1 MPILNGVKFACEPCM
16 RGHRSSKCTHSDRI
30 LIKVRK
36 PGRPLSSCPHEAGT
50 CSCEIASVA
59 IPKSS
64 NSCPCG
70 TPDGRVKKEDKGP
83 KVRGV
88 SHLSSIPSTPVQ
100 QAPMAPTFGFPG
112 GFLSPGI
119 ENPNDFMSGIDPQM
133 WPPGG
138 FNGMNPLDP
147 FAAPLDLGTPQ
158 FFPPGPPQP
167 TGLPSVPI
175 VKTPSSKKSCCKPE
189 PGSMDPQSFMD
200 AATAGFPGLQ
210 PTQLPPNNQY
220 GDFQIPK
227 EQKTRR
233 HTTEMYP
240 RKRASVGTYPD
251 GDMRQFG
258 PHGPDGRSTS
268 VPNVPLMGAQMVPG
282 MQYGP
287 QQGDPISLDTQDPD
301 YTIYSTRRF
310 NQRQVNYMNAI
321 REAHERQLQEEADN
335 ARRASQASE
344 HARKISGGCCAPPDP
359 AMPYALPH
367 GQECGCGPNCSCVM
381 CITHPYNNATVEYIR
396 NIHQTMQTPEQS
408 SEEHSPSAIGFSHS
422 VSGAE
427 FPSTGGVGMFG
438 DTVLDNILDDKDMLS
453 MQGNQLSPS
462 AFIQLDYNLGNCSQ
476 HNGGCMCGDGCQ
488 CIGCLTHGGHNGVP
502 FHSDPDGSLLTQ
514 SLSEHPL
521 EEAQTNAQNDNL
533 SLDEQKIND
542 NSDGSIW
549 KTEDSSSSSGIR
561 QANRKTTGS

>member
-1 MPILNGVKFACEPCM
+1 MPIINGVKFACEPCM

-70 TPDGRVKKEDKGP
+70 TPADGRVKKEDRGP

-100 QAPMAPTFGFPG
+100 QAPMAPPFGFPG

-119 ENPNDFMSGIDPQM
+119 ENPNDFMSGVDPQM

-158 FFPPGPPQP
+158 FFPPGPSQP

-175 VKTPSSKKSCCKPE
+175 VKTPSKKSCCKPE

-200 AATAGFPGLQ
+200 AATTGFPGLQ

-240 RKRASVGTYPD
+240 RKRASAGTYPD

-258 PHGPDGRSTS
+258 AHGPDGRSTS
-268 VPNVPLMGAQMVPG
+268 VPNVPLMGPQMVPG
-282 MQYGP
+282 MQYGV
-287 QQGDPISLDTQDPD
+287 QQGEPISLDTQDPD

-335 ARRASQASE
+335 ARRASQANE

-367 GQECGCGPNCSCVM
+367 GQDCGCGPNCNCVM

-408 SEEHSPSAIGFSHS
+408 SEEHSPSTIGFSHS

-427 FPSTGGVGMFG
+427 FPSTGSVGMFG
-438 DTVLDNILDDKDMLS
+438 DAVLDNILDDKDMLS

-514 SLSEHPL
+514 SLAEHPL
-521 EEAQTNAQNDNL
+521 EEAQANVQNDNL

-549 KTEDSSSSSGIR
+549 KTEDSSSSSGTR
-561 QANRKTTGS
+561 QANRKVTGS